1 MAEPLSISGYM
12 PLTSDGKHFNVF
24 RARFRNI
31 RYAVPAEQSIV
42 IDAAMAAN
50 APGIAH
56 KYLGDVKLWWVILH
70 YNGLADGIADLQPGR
85 RIFIPNR
92 RTLLAFLERQ
102 ESTTKSVRL

>member
-1 MAEPLSISGYM
+1 MVTSLSLSTYL
-12 PLTSDGKHFNVF
+12 PLTADGAHYNVF
-24 RARFRNI
+24 RSKFRNL

-42 IDAAMAAN
+42 IDATMAAN
-50 APGIAH
+50 APGIAY